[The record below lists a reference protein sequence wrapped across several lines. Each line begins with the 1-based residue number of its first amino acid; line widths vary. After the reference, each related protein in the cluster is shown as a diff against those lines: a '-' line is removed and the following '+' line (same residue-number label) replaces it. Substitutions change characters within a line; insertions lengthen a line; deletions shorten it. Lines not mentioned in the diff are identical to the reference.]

1 MKKTA
6 SVVLILI
13 GVLFF
18 LTPLLRTEKPLEIPQ
33 ENTKA
38 TSGWKEYKNSQYHF
52 SFKYPEGLLSNFKV
66 DSTGPIDITLKQL
79 KSIKK
84 SGKTSDTNSYN
95 VFFEANGWKFDG
107 TIEEFID
114 ENLQITNYK
123 RQKIRVG
130 TVEGLRISNLEEKED
145 AYYYYNLFK
154 NGNYIYNFAI
164 FADNPEEILGNTKLL
179 DDILGTV
186 KFY

>member
-1 MKKTA
+1 M
-6 SVVLILI
+6 
-13 GVLFF
+13 
-18 LTPLLRTEKPLEIPQ
+18 
-33 ENTKA
+33 

-130 TVEGLRISNLEEKED
+130 TAEGLRISNLEEKED

>member
-6 SVVLILI
+6 SVVLIFL

-18 LTPLLRTEKPLEIPQ
+18 LTRFLRTEKPLEIPQ

-52 SFKYPEGLLSNFKV
+52 FFKYPEGLLSNFRV
-66 DSTGPIDITLKQL
+66 DSTGPINITLKQL
-79 KSIKK
+79 ESNKK
-84 SGKTSDTNSYN
+84 SKKTSNPNSYN
-95 VFFEANGWKFDG
+95 VFFEANGWKFEG
-107 TIEEFID
+107 TIDKFIG

-130 TVEGLRISNLEEKED
+130 TVEGLRISNLEEKAD

-154 NGNYIYNFAI
+154 HGEYIYNFAI
-164 FADNPEEILGNTKLL
+164 FADSAEEVRGNTKLL
-179 DDILGTV
+179 DDIIGTA

>member
-1 MKKTA
+1 MKKSIAVTLI
-6 SVVLILI
+6 VLGIIL
-13 GVLFF
+13 F
-18 LTPLLRTEKPLEIPQ
+18 LTPLLKLEKPIVIPQ
-33 ENTKA
+33 EDTRV

-84 SGKTSDTNSYN
+84 SGKTTDPNSFN
-95 VFFEANGWKFDG
+95 VFFEANGWKFEG
-107 TIEEFID
+107 TIDKFIS

-123 RQKIRVG
+123 RQKIKAG
-130 TVEGLRISNLEEKED
+130 NFEGLRISNLEEKAD

-154 NGNYIYNFAI
+154 KGNYIYNFAI
-164 FADNPEEILGNTKLL
+164 FADNAEEISGNSKLL
-179 DDILGTV
+179 DDIMGTA